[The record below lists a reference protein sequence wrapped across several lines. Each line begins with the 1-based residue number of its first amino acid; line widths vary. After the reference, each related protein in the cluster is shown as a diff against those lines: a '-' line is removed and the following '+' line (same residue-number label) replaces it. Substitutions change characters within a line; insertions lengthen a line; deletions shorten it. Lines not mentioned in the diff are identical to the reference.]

1 MQGVGL
7 DLAIQRGE
15 VFAQLVAEYDGVIQA
30 FSLSRLAFP
39 CRLAR
44 HLPGVPVTAS
54 SAYPHAFS
62 GPKRE
67 RPGFVE
73 FRWLRL

>member
-30 FSLSRLAFP
+30 FSLYDTTPINMMIVIIRI
-39 CRLAR
+39 
-44 HLPGVPVTAS
+44 HIV
-54 SAYPHAFS
+54 
-62 GPKRE
+62 
-67 RPGFVE
+67 
-73 FRWLRL
+73 